1 MKNLTD
7 AQIERLHCLQEEASE
22 VIQITSKI
30 LRHGFDSSNPHDE
43 SDTTNRRHLEKELGD
58 LMYWVEQ
65 LSENSDINLMNVGI
79 SQGIKSETAKK
90 YTYYQKGSYLEYRLK
105 NNG

>member
-7 AQIERLHCLQEEASE
+7 AQIERIHCLQEEAAE
-22 VIQITSKI
+22 IIQISSKI
-30 LRHGFDSSNPHDE
+30 LRHGFESSNPFDE
-43 SDTTNRRHLEKELGD
+43 SETTNRRHLEKELGD

-79 SQGIKSETAKK
+79 SQEEKSDTAKK
-90 YTYYQKGSYLEYRLK
+90 YTYYQKGSYHESKLK
-105 NNG
+105 NK